1 MSVLFLTLLIW
12 RTAIAGIVP
21 GKSFYQQ
28 KLIDNEA
35 VYFTPDSFKITADGK
50 TDVSDELQR
59 AIYQVKIQKN
69 FGIVFIPEG
78 KYLITKTI
86 YIPASIRL
94 IGYGKTR
101 PVVILGKNSPGYQVP
116 DETDKGKAKYM
127 IWFTSGMVEAGK
139 PVPDAHPGT
148 FYSALSNIDMKI
160 EDGNPCA
167 VAFRA
172 HYAQH
177 CFVAH
182 CDIYINKGK
191 AGMFDVGN
199 EMEDVRFIGG
209 DYGIY
214 TTKPS
219 PGWQFMMTDTYF
231 EGQRI
236 AAIKTQEAGLTIV
249 RMVAK
254 NVPTVIDINDN
265 YCEKLFME
273 NCQFENVSQQAL
285 IISNEDNAHNQIS
298 LINVDCKNV
307 PVLASYRRSGKKTAG
322 VGEIYKIKRFVYGLQ
337 MEELNVSSVYKTIFK
352 HDALKNFPPLAAK
365 DIPDFP
371 AIETWVNIKTLG
383 AKGDGLTDD
392 TRIIQEAIEKYPNIY
407 FPQGWYR
414 VTETIKLKPNTFMI
428 GLSPI
433 ATQLILHDNTEAFGG
448 FGSPKPMVEAPQ
460 GGTNIL
466 TGIGLSTGTFNYRAV
481 ACKWMAGEKSYMND
495 VKFIGGHGSANPGK
509 QSGIKIVENT
519 GRENRRNQSGFDPGW
534 DTQYWSLWITNGGGG
549 TFKNIWTAN
558 TFATNGIYV
567 SNTSTPGRIYA
578 MSIEHHVK
586 NEARFKNVSNWKVYA
601 FQLEE
606 ESRESF
612 NCQPVEIEHCSNMVF
627 GNLWAFRVIRLKNP
641 YPYSVRIWDCSNL
654 EFYNIHNYTQIKYT
668 TTVPLYD
675 VNTNIE
681 VRPWELN
688 FLKISGNVAKTGDK
702 TDKSVQWLA
711 KGFEFADGICHDS
724 KGNVYFS
731 ESRWK
736 RIYKWSVETN
746 SLSMVADFQW
756 EPFSLACDSK
766 DNLLVV
772 FRYNP
777 QNGLLVNGKPEVF
790 TNPADAEGTSFSG
803 WGNSGYG
810 TLVYSI
816 NPNNPDET
824 IQMLKKVPMGSI
836 ANIHK
841 ALYPSNRWRDS
852 HDFNAITLAKPTECW
867 VAPDGVTII
876 PICYDLTR
884 ANVLVEAFPGTPL
897 YASDEYDKRVVKLAV
912 SKEGY
917 LSDLSYFVERGE
929 FSTTVDKD
937 GNLYVAD
944 GDIYVFDKTGKAIQ
958 EIKTPE
964 RPITIT
970 IGGKDSR
977 TLFITTATS
986 LYRYS
991 L

>member
-1 MSVLFLTLLIW
+1 
-12 RTAIAGIVP
+12 
-21 GKSFYQQ
+21 
-28 KLIDNEA
+28 
-35 VYFTPDSFKITADGK
+35 
-50 TDVSDELQR
+50 
-59 AIYQVKIQKN
+59 
-69 FGIVFIPEG
+69 
-78 KYLITKTI
+78 
-86 YIPASIRL
+86 
-94 IGYGKTR
+94 
-101 PVVILGKNSPGYQVP
+101 
-116 DETDKGKAKYM
+116 
-127 IWFTSGMVEAGK
+127 
-139 PVPDAHPGT
+139 
-148 FYSALSNIDMKI
+148 
-160 EDGNPCA
+160 
-167 VAFRA
+167 
-172 HYAQH
+172 
-177 CFVAH
+177 
-182 CDIYINKGK
+182 
-191 AGMFDVGN
+191 
-199 EMEDVRFIGG
+199 
-209 DYGIY
+209 
-214 TTKPS
+214 
-219 PGWQFMMTDTYF
+219 
-231 EGQRI
+231 
-236 AAIKTQEAGLTIV
+236 
-249 RMVAK
+249 
-254 NVPTVIDINDN
+254 
-265 YCEKLFME
+265 
-273 NCQFENVSQQAL
+273 
-285 IISNEDNAHNQIS
+285 
-298 LINVDCKNV
+298 
-307 PVLASYRRSGKKTAG
+307 
-322 VGEIYKIKRFVYGLQ
+322 
-337 MEELNVSSVYKTIFK
+337 
-352 HDALKNFPPLAAK
+352 
-365 DIPDFP
+365 
-371 AIETWVNIKTLG
+371 
-383 AKGDGLTDD
+383 
-392 TRIIQEAIEKYPNIY
+392 
-407 FPQGWYR
+407 
-414 VTETIKLKPNTFMI
+414 
-428 GLSPI
+428 
-433 ATQLILHDNTEAFGG
+433 
-448 FGSPKPMVEAPQ
+448 
-460 GGTNIL
+460 
-466 TGIGLSTGTFNYRAV
+466 
-481 ACKWMAGEKSYMND
+481 
-495 VKFIGGHGSANPGK
+495 
-509 QSGIKIVENT
+509 
-519 GRENRRNQSGFDPGW
+519 
-534 DTQYWSLWITNGGGG
+534 
-549 TFKNIWTAN
+549 
-558 TFATNGIYV
+558 
-567 SNTSTPGRIYA
+567 
-578 MSIEHHVK
+578 
-586 NEARFKNVSNWKVYA
+586 
-601 FQLEE
+601 LEE

-612 NCQPVEIEHCSNMVF
+612 NCQPVEIEHCSNLVF

-641 YPYSVRIWDCSNL
+641 YPYSVRTWDCSNL